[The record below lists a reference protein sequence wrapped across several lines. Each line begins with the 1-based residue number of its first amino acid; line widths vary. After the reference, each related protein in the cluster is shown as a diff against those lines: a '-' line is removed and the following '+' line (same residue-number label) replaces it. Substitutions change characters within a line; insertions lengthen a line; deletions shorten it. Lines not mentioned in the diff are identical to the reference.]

1 MKLGPYTSK
10 IHTEELIEL
19 LDLWQYPVG
28 VQAKL
33 TKLINANAKGIAGPN
48 LFRYYNPRPS
58 KVAAAERAMAGYMAR
73 SIASQ

>member
-1 MKLGPYTSK
+1 MKLGPYPSK

-33 TKLINANAKGIAGPN
+33 TKLINANAKGISN
-48 LFRYYNPRPS
+48 LLDI
-58 KVAAAERAMAGYMAR
+58 V
-73 SIASQ
+73 